1 MKRVL
6 VVEDEAPLR
15 ELWVEALCEGGYD
28 AVSAE
33 SADDAFAR
41 LDSFHADLIVLD
53 LLMPPMQMT
62 GLELL
67 ARLHENPSWKDI
79 PVIITSAI
87 GLALDRQTAARLGAR
102 KILSKP
108 LRSAELLQAIGSV
121 IDSPSPAGDA

>member
-6 VVEDEAPLR
+6 IVEDEAPLR
-15 ELWVEALCEGGYD
+15 ELWVEALCEAGYNTV
-28 AVSAE
+28 AAE

-41 LDSFHADLIVLD
+41 LDTFQADLIVLD

-67 ARLHENPSWKDI
+67 ARLHENPRWKDI

-108 LRSAELLQAIGSV
+108 LRSTELLEAIGSV
-121 IDSPSPAGDA
+121 IETPS

>member
-6 VVEDEAPLR
+6 IIEDEAPLR
-15 ELWVEALCEGGYD
+15 ELWLEAIQEGGYE
-28 AVSAE
+28 AVAAE
-33 SADDAFAR
+33 SADDAYAR
-41 LDSFHADLIVLD
+41 LDGLQADLIVLD

-67 ARLHENPSWKDI
+67 ARLHENPRWKDI

-102 KILSKP
+102 KILPKP
-108 LRSAELLQAIGSV
+108 LRSSELLEAIGSV
-121 IDSPSPAGDA
+121 IAAPA